1 MPVVPAGGGVESEVL
16 LVIAA
21 VAATRWGTSE
31 TVISIVVVVL
41 IAFSGFMALAET
53 SLTRISRVK
62 AQALIEQRRRGAKLL
77 AKLIEHPSAF
87 LNAILLSTLVSQLVA
102 ATLVGVIAER
112 LFGALGV
119 TVAIVFEV
127 LVIFVA
133 AEALPKNYAV
143 SHPESAALFSA
154 PLIQALVRFP
164 LIRVAS
170 WFVGGIT
177 NLVLRGRPYATLS
190 QVSEEELLA
199 MADAAAEEEVIENE
213 EREFIASV
221 IEFGDTVA
229 REIMVPR
236 LDMVAAQHDL
246 TVEQALELALNKGY
260 SRLPVYRNSLDNV
273 TGILHAKDLMR
284 AYRSGL
290 GSSMVTDIQRK
301 AVFVPETKPTSIL
314 LREMQAGKYHI
325 VIVVDE
331 YGGTAGLV
339 TMEDLIEELV
349 GEITDEFDLYEAE
362 VVEVEPGRWLIKATA
377 AVDELNETLE
387 LELPTG
393 DWDTVGGLFLQLLG
407 HLPIEGE
414 TARTGAY
421 QLVAEKMVANRIVSV
436 RLERVEEEPLSIEE
450 GG

>member
-1 MPVVPAGGGVESEVL
+1 MAVVPAGGGVESEVL

-62 AQALIEQRRRGAKLL
+62 AQALIEQKRRGAKLL

-177 NLVLRGRPYATLS
+177 NLVLRGRPYAALS

>member
-1 MPVVPAGGGVESEVL
+1 M
-16 LVIAA
+16 
-21 VAATRWGTSE
+21 SE
-31 TVISIVVVVL
+31 TVISIVVVLL

-62 AQALIEQRRRGAKLL
+62 AQALIEQKRRGARLL

-127 LVIFVA
+127 LVIFIA

-154 PLIQALVRFP
+154 PLVRALVRFP
-164 LIRVAS
+164 LIRAAS

-177 NLVLRGRPYATLS
+177 NVVLRGRPYASLS

-199 MADAAAEEEVIENE
+199 MADAAAEEDVIENE

-246 TVEQALELALNKGY
+246 TVEQALELALDKGY
-260 SRLPVYRNSLDNV
+260 SRLPVYRDSLDNI

-284 AYRSGL
+284 ASRSGL
-290 GSSMVTDIQRK
+290 GSAMVTDIQRK
-301 AVFVPETKPTSIL
+301 AVFVPETKPTSEL

-362 VVEVEPGRWLIKATA
+362 VVELEEGRWLIKATA
-377 AVDELNETLE
+377 GVDELNETLD

-407 HLPIEGE
+407 HLPVEGE
-414 TARTGAY
+414 IARIGAY
-421 QLVAEKMVANRIVSV
+421 QLVADKVLGNRVVSV
-436 RLERVEEEPLSIEE
+436 RLEPTEDEPPPAEE
-450 GG
+450 GE

>member
-1 MPVVPAGGGVESEVL
+1 MAVVPAGGRVESEVL

-177 NLVLRGRPYATLS
+177 NLVLRGRPYAALS

>member
-1 MPVVPAGGGVESEVL
+1 MAVVPAGGRVESEVL

-62 AQALIEQRRRGAKLL
+62 AQALIEQKRRGAKLL

-177 NLVLRGRPYATLS
+177 NLVLRGRPYAALS

>member
-1 MPVVPAGGGVESEVL
+1 M
-16 LVIAA
+16 IAA
-21 VAATRWGTSE
+21 VTATRWGTSE
-31 TVISIVVVVL
+31 TVISIVVVML

-53 SLTRISRVK
+53 SMTRISRVK
-62 AQALIEQRRRGAKLL
+62 AQALVDQKRRGAKLL
-77 AKLIEHPSAF
+77 AKLIERPSAF

-154 PLIQALVRFP
+154 PLIRALVRFP
-164 LIRVAS
+164 LIRMAS

-177 NLVLRGRPYATLS
+177 NLVLRGRPYASLS

-199 MADAAAEEEVIENE
+199 MADAAAEEDVIENE
-213 EREFIASV
+213 ERQFIASV

-246 TVEQALELALNKGY
+246 TVEQALELALDKGY
-260 SRLPVYRNSLDNV
+260 SRLPVYRDSLDNV

-301 AVFVPETKPTSIL
+301 AVFVPETKPTSDL

-349 GEITDEFDLYEAE
+349 GDITDEFDLYEAE
-362 VVEVEPGRWLIKATA
+362 VVELEQGRWLIKATA

-407 HLPIEGE
+407 HLPVEGE

-421 QLVAEKMVANRIVSV
+421 QLVAEKMVGNRIVSV
-436 RLERVEEEPLSIEE
+436 RLERADEEPLPVEE
-450 GG
+450 GE

>member
-1 MPVVPAGGGVESEVL
+1 MAVVPAGGGVESEVL

>member
-1 MPVVPAGGGVESEVL
+1 MAVVPVGGGVESEVL

-31 TVISIVVVVL
+31 TVIGIVVVVL

-436 RLERVEEEPLSIEE
+436 RLERVEEEPLSVEE

>member
-1 MPVVPAGGGVESEVL
+1 MAVVPVGGGVESEVL

-31 TVISIVVVVL
+31 TVIGIVVVVL

-199 MADAAAEEEVIENE
+199 MADAAAEEDVIENE

-284 AYRSGL
+284 ASRSGL

-436 RLERVEEEPLSIEE
+436 RLERVEEEPLSVEE

>member
-1 MPVVPAGGGVESEVL
+1 MAGGRLESGVP

-31 TVISIVVVVL
+31 TVISVVVVLL

-62 AQALIEQRRRGAKLL
+62 AQALVDQKRRGAKLL

-154 PLIQALVRFP
+154 PLVRALVRFP
-164 LIRVAS
+164 LIRLAS

-177 NLVLRGRPYATLS
+177 NLVLRGRPYASLS

-199 MADAAAEEEVIENE
+199 MADAAAEEDVIENE
-213 EREFIASV
+213 ERELIASV

-236 LDMVAAQHDL
+236 LDMVAAQSDM
-246 TVEQALELALNKGY
+246 TVEEALELALDKGY
-260 SRLPVYRNSLDNV
+260 SRLPVYRDSLDNV

-290 GSSMVTDIQRK
+290 GSAMVADIQRK
-301 AVFVPETKPTSIL
+301 AVFVPETKPTSDL

-362 VVEVEPGRWLIKATA
+362 VVELEEGRWLIKATA
-377 AVDELNETLE
+377 AVDELNESLE

-407 HLPIEGE
+407 HLPVEGE
-414 TARTGAY
+414 TARVGAY
-421 QLVAEKMVANRIVSV
+421 QLVAEKVLGNRIVSV
-436 RLERVEEEPLSIEE
+436 RLERAEEEQPPAEE
-450 GG
+450 GE

>member
-1 MPVVPAGGGVESEVL
+1 MAVVPAGGGVESEVL

-62 AQALIEQRRRGAKLL
+62 AQALIEQKRRGAKLL

>member
-1 MPVVPAGGGVESEVL
+1 M
-16 LVIAA
+16 IATI
-21 VAATRWGTSE
+21 AATRWGMSE
-31 TVISIVVVVL
+31 TVISIVVVLL

-62 AQALIEQRRRGAKLL
+62 AQALVEQKRRGARLL

-127 LVIFVA
+127 LVIFIA

-154 PLIQALVRFP
+154 PLVRALVRFP
-164 LIRVAS
+164 LIRAAS

-177 NLVLRGRPYATLS
+177 NAVLRGRPYATLS

-199 MADAAAEEEVIENE
+199 MADAAAEEDVIENE

-246 TVEQALELALNKGY
+246 TVEQALELALDKGY
-260 SRLPVYRNSLDNV
+260 SRLPVYRDSLDNI

-284 AYRSGL
+284 ASRSGL
-290 GSSMVTDIQRK
+290 GSAMVTDIQRK
-301 AVFVPETKPTSIL
+301 AVFVPETKPTSEL

-362 VVEVEPGRWLIKATA
+362 VVELEEGRWLIKATA
-377 AVDELNETLE
+377 GVDELNETLD

-407 HLPIEGE
+407 HLPVEGE
-414 TARTGAY
+414 IARIGAY
-421 QLVAEKMVANRIVSV
+421 QLVADKVLGNRVVSV
-436 RLERVEEEPLSIEE
+436 RLERTEDEPPPAEE
-450 GG
+450 GE

>member
-1 MPVVPAGGGVESEVL
+1 MAVVPAGGRVESEVL

>member
-1 MPVVPAGGGVESEVL
+1 MAVVPAGGGVESEVL

-177 NLVLRGRPYATLS
+177 NLVLRGRPYAALS